1 MFHLISYFI
10 NLDISNL
17 LKKTSTKHE
26 LLNLLADISHLCQEI
41 GLLLNVSD
49 NVLNGLK
56 HNQESNTTKLSEIIK
71 CWLSTTQRHLVTRE
85 TVIDSIEGPIVKH
98 MKKANEI
105 HQYLTKAS

>member
-1 MFHLISYFI
+1 M
-10 NLDISNL
+10 
-17 LKKTSTKHE
+17 KKTSTKHE

-41 GLLLNVSD
+41 GLSLNLSD

-56 HNQESNTTKLSEIIK
+56 HSQENNTTKLFEVIK
-71 CWLSTTQRHLVTRE
+71 CWLSAIQQHLVTWE
-85 TVIDSIEGPIVKH
+85 TVIDTIEGPIVKH